1 MSSRHTHSDST
12 ANSDK
17 VGFSGQAELSKTG
30 KAKRWLWLLL
40 VCVVIFVILA
50 GLKFFQV
57 SKAIAFASSF
67 PERSESVTAII
78 VRASSLP
85 KIFRTI
91 GEVQATQYVELRTEV
106 DGKISEINFN
116 GGEAV
121 EKDQLM
127 IQLDSSEERAQLRAT
142 RAQLKL
148 AELQLKRASELR
160 NKNLASKNDV
170 DIAKADKDVLFAN
183 VAALLATIDK
193 KTLKAPFAAD
203 TGVHNLQVGQYL
215 NANSLI
221 TELSGGAGQYWVDFD
236 LPQDKATLSVGD
248 TVAVSAHNLIAGS
261 LNAKIVSAESR
272 IDASSRS
279 RGYRALI
286 VEVPVNL
293 RPGAVVD
300 IEANFGVINDV
311 FRLPASAVR
320 RSNFGASVYVL
331 NLAEADAAAKHR
343 AVRKQV
349 NVRGAEGSEVF
360 IDGGL
365 QAGEIVAAI
374 GAFKLEDGLLVN
386 IVERVRDKDNIEN
399 ANTSNQAVANET
411 AQ

>member
-1 MSSRHTHSDST
+1 MSSQYTNSNQT
-12 ANSDK
+12 ALNK
-17 VGFSGQAELSKTG
+17 AG

-40 VCVVIFVILA
+40 VCVLIFAVLA
-50 GLKFFQV
+50 GLKFLQV
-57 SKAIAFASSF
+57 SKAIAFANSF
-67 PERSESVTAII
+67 PERSESVTAITTS
-78 VRASSLP
+78 ASSLP
-85 KIFRTI
+85 EIFRTI

-106 DGKISEINFN
+106 DGKISEINFK

-121 EKDQLM
+121 EKDQLL

-183 VAALLATIDK
+183 VAALVATINK

-221 TELSGGAGQYWVDFD
+221 TELSGGAGQFWVDFD
-236 LPQDKATLSVGD
+236 LPQDKATLSVGES
-248 TVAVSAHNLIAGS
+248 VAVSARNLITGS

-286 VEVPVNL
+286 VEAPANL

-300 IEANFGVINDV
+300 IEANFGAIDGV

-320 RSNFGASVYVL
+320 RSNFGAFVYVL
-331 NLAEADAAAKHR
+331 DPAEADAAAKHR

-349 NVRGAEGSEVF
+349 SVRGAEGGEVF

-365 QAGEIVAAI
+365 QAGEVVAAI

-386 IVERVRDKDNIEN
+386 IVERMREKDNVEDV
-399 ANTSNQAVANET
+399 NTKDQAAVNEM